1 MATAPMTE
9 EQILSRPWWQKQS
22 TWALLLGIAGTVCGF
37 VPGAQVASA
46 PLLAVAG
53 LLGFKGISDQ
63 QTRTEKIAAA
73 NAAALKIAK
82 PC

>member
-9 EQILSRPWWQKQS
+9 EQILARPWYAKQS
-22 TWALLLGIAGTVCGF
+22 TWALVLGLAGTVCGF
-37 VPGAQVASA
+37 IPAVNVASA

-63 QTRTEKIAAA
+63 QTRTETIAAS
-73 NAAALKIAK
+73 NAAKLATKD
-82 PC
+82 C

>member
-1 MATAPMTE
+1 MASNPMTE
-9 EQILSRPWWQKQS
+9 EEILRRPWWQKQS
-22 TWALLLGIAGTVCGF
+22 TWALLLGIAGTACGF

-63 QTRTEKIAAA
+63 QTRVEKIAAH
-73 NAAALKIAK
+73 NATKLEK